1 MASPKLFAEVVIA
14 GSYKNLAKSTRGATK
29 ELKNFQASTKKI
41 ANAVKGLLSGVA
53 LMGVGAVYDA
63 LIDMTKA
70 AQEDAKSMALLN
82 KQMELSWKAT
92 DKTKKSMNDYIDS
105 VARMTGI
112 MDDDLR
118 PAFSKIVRV
127 TKNAA
132 QATKVFDNVLNISA
146 ATGKDVNTVAQ
157 AYSRYLDG
165 NKTALYRL
173 IPGLKGAKNEAKF
186 LHDTYAG
193 MADLA
198 GKNDPFARIT
208 VIMEDFKEKL
218 GASFL
223 PILNSVADWLAS
235 PEATKQMD
243 RFAKA
248 VQDGFA
254 WFSSDEGKES
264 MNKFLDNMMK
274 IADAINDI
282 IENIDKLQPLIDFF
296 MTIQKLQG
304 GWIFDLFGGGGD
316 KPKNKNSRNVSLGG
330 SYQPTSMPSTRPSA
344 PPIAVAAAK
353 PANVTIT
360 VNAPN
365 VSGPAVVD
373 ALKRAANTRGIPM
386 SKLLA

>member
-29 ELKNFQASTKKI
+29 ELKNFEASTKKI
-41 ANAVKGLLSGVA
+41 ANAVKGLLAGVA
-53 LMGVGAVYDA
+53 LVGVGAVYDA

-92 DKTKKSMNDYIDS
+92 DRTKESMNDYIDS

-146 ATGKDVNTVAQ
+146 ATGKDVNTVAA
-157 AYSRYLDG
+157 AYSKYLAG

-186 LHDTYAG
+186 LRDTYAG
-193 MADLA
+193 MAELA
-198 GKNDPFARIT
+198 GKNDPFARIA

-218 GASFL
+218 GTAFMPL
-223 PILNSVADWLAS
+223 IQQFADWLGS
-235 PEATKQMD
+235 DDATKALD
-243 RFAKA
+243 DLATA
-248 VQDGFA
+248 VQDAFK
-254 WFSSDEGKES
+254 WFGSEEGKAGIKEFGEGVLTLVDGLTEMVKQIEVISKFAES
-264 MNKFLDNMMK
+264 SPLMLLLKGINEFNKPYSQRD
-274 IADAINDI
+274 
-282 IENIDKLQPLIDFF
+282 Q
-296 MTIQKLQG
+296 
-304 GWIFDLFGGGGD
+304 
-316 KPKNKNSRNVSLGG
+316 
-330 SYQPTSMPSTRPSA
+330 TSMMTPGGQGTGKFRVDIAPKASTTPITIA
-344 PPIAVAAAK
+344 PAK
-353 PANVTIT
+353 PQNINIV

-365 VSGPAVVD
+365 TSGTAVLD
-373 ALKRAANTRGIPM
+373 ALKRAANARGIPM
-386 SKLLA
+386 SKLLK

>member
-29 ELKNFQASTKKI
+29 ELKGFEASTKKI
-41 ANAVKGLLSGVA
+41 ANAVKGLLAGVA

-92 DKTKKSMNDYIDS
+92 DKTKDSMNDYIDS

-132 QATKVFDNVLNISA
+132 QATKAFDNILNISA
-146 ATGKDVNTVAQ
+146 GTGKDVNTVAL
-157 AYSRYLDG
+157 AYSKYLAG

-186 LHDTYAG
+186 LRDAYAG
-193 MADLA
+193 MAELA
-198 GKNDPFARIT
+198 GKNDPFSRIA

-218 GASFL
+218 GTAFL
-223 PILNSVADWLAS
+223 PLIQQFADWLGS
-235 PEATKQMD
+235 DDATKALD
-243 RFAKA
+243 DLATA
-248 VQDGFA
+248 VQDAFK
-254 WFSSDEGKES
+254 WFGSEEGKAGIKQFGDGVITLVDGLTEMVKQIKIIAKFAES
-264 MNKFLDNMMK
+264 SPLMLLINGINEFNKPYSKRDQSSMMTPGGQGTGK
-274 IADAINDI
+274 FRVDI
-282 IENIDKLQPLIDFF
+282 P
-296 MTIQKLQG
+296 
-304 GWIFDLFGGGGD
+304 
-316 KPKNKNSRNVSLGG
+316 PKA
-330 SYQPTSMPSTRPSA
+330 PSTPITVA
-344 PPIAVAAAK
+344 PAK

-365 VSGPAVVD
+365 VSGAAVLE
-373 ALKRAANTRGIPM
+373 ALRSKAKVNGIPM
-386 SKLLA
+386 SKLLG